1 MELDEVADELY
12 AVPPDE
18 FMALR
23 TARQE
28 DARAAG
34 DRALVKAIG
43 GLPKPSTAAWVCNL
57 LVREKRPEVEGLIE
71 LGQLLREAQEKLS
84 GEEMRALNAQRTKL
98 ISALTRQAVGLA
110 RDHGHRV
117 STAIADQVEDT
128 LRAALA
134 DPEAGAA
141 LLSGR
146 LTSGMSYSGLGTAT
160 ARPDLRLVPTPKPE
174 RRPEPTSAP
183 RKPAERTGATESAA
197 ERRERERA
205 ERRQAAEEKRRR
217 ELHEAQQ
224 VAEEA
229 RAAAEEAKAAA
240 EEQHRDAEE
249 QEARHAE
256 LRVRVDELADQL
268 ADAERAEAEAAVV
281 LKRAQRRT
289 AAADREVADA
299 AEALDR
305 ALARVQALA
314 DAED

>member
-1 MELDEVADELY
+1 MDLDQVADELY

-23 TARQE
+23 TARQD

-34 DRALVKAIG
+34 DRALVKAVG

-98 ISALTRQAVGLA
+98 ISALTRQATGLA
-110 RDHGHRV
+110 RDSGHRV
-117 STAIADQVEDT
+117 STSIADQVEDT

-160 ARPDLRLVPTPKPE
+160 ARPDLRLVPTPTPGKRTEPE
-174 RRPEPTSAP
+174 AAP
-183 RKPAERTGATESAA
+183 RTPAGRAAGAESAA
-197 ERRERERA
+197 ERRERERE
-205 ERRQAAEEKRRR
+205 ERAKAAEEKRRR
-217 ELHEAQQ
+217 ELADAQEA
-224 VAEEA
+224 AEEA
-229 RAAAEEAKAAA
+229 RAAAEEARAAA
-240 EEQHRDAEE
+240 DEQRRDAEAA
-249 QEARHAE
+249 EARHAE
-256 LRVRVDELADQL
+256 LRARVDELADQL
-268 ADAERAEAEAAVV
+268 ADAERAEAEAAVA

-289 AAADREVADA
+289 SAVDREVAEA

-305 ALARVQALA
+305 AVARVRALGGTA
-314 DAED
+314 D